1 MQRFTVLNGRHGCSV
16 QITAQ
21 INIFMIAGYET
32 TASALA
38 FTAYCVAAHP
48 EAENK
53 LLQEIDSFG
62 RTAVPSYE
70 DLDKVRGCDT
80 STLTGVLG
88 LDARYVRVLH
98 WQPLHD
104 HQLQAF

>member
-1 MQRFTVLNGRHGCSV
+1 M

-21 INIFMIAGYET
+21 INIFVIAGYET

-38 FTAYCVAAHP
+38 FTVYSVAAHP
-48 EAENK
+48 KTDIK

-70 DLDKVRGCDT
+70 DLDQVRACDT
-80 STLTGVLG
+80 PAFNDVIDCGVTL
-88 LDARYVRVLH
+88 ARKYVYNIYAH
-98 WQPLHD
+98 NYI
-104 HQLQAF
+104 AMATIK